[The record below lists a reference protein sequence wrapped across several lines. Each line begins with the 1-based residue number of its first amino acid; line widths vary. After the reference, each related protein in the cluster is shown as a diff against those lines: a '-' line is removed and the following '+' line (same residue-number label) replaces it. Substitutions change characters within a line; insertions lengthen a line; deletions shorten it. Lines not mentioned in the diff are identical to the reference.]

1 MSDQVTARALW
12 SSRAAFILAASGS
25 AVGLGNI
32 WKFPYLAGSYG
43 GGAFVLV
50 YIACVVIIG
59 APIMIA
65 ETMLG
70 KHGRGNPAHAM
81 LALAQQAKTHPA
93 WQYLG
98 WVGIIIGFLILS
110 YYSVIAGW
118 SLAYI
123 FKVSGALNVNI
134 SPANAISRFNDFK
147 SSSDFQIIWHTLFM
161 GLTYLVVSG
170 GVSRG
175 LERTTRYMMPALLV
189 MLLLMD
195 IYALNSGGFLQGLRF
210 LLHPDFSKLT
220 TEGLLAAM
228 GQAFFSLGV
237 GMGAI
242 MVYGSY
248 LPDDVSIPRS
258 SVIVCVTDTIVALMA
273 GMAIFPIVF
282 ANGLEPSM
290 GAGLIFETLPI
301 AFGHMPGGGWLG
313 AIFFILV
320 FFAAITS
327 AIALIEPAIALLSEK
342 FDLDR
347 ARASLLVVAACWLAG
362 FGTVYSFGENPARW
376 LHGKTFFELIDF
388 VTSDLLLPIS
398 GVLIAIFSGWKLSAT
413 ISRSEFDPQQGRTWR
428 AWLVSIRYIA
438 PAGVVLI
445 LLDALG
451 LL

>member
-1 MSDQVTARALW
+1 MSDQVSARAQW

-25 AVGLGNI
+25 AIGLGNI
-32 WKFPYLAGSYG
+32 WKFPYLAGNYG
-43 GGAFVLV
+43 GGAFVLA
-50 YIACVVIIG
+50 YIACVVMIG
-59 APIMIA
+59 APIMVA

-70 KHGRGNPAHAM
+70 KQGRHDPVNSM
-81 LALAQQAKTHPA
+81 LSLAQQAKAQPA

-134 SPANAISRFNDFK
+134 SPANAINRFHEFQT
-147 SSSDFQIIWHTLFM
+147 SSDFQIIWHTLFM
-161 GLTYLVVSG
+161 GLTFLVVSG

-189 MLLLMD
+189 MLLMMD
-195 IYALNSGGFLQGLRF
+195 IYAMNSGGFSQGLGF
-210 LLHPDFSKLT
+210 LLQPDFSKLT

-228 GQAFFSLGV
+228 GQAFFSLGI
-237 GMGAI
+237 GMGSI

-248 LPDDVSIPRS
+248 LPADVSIPRS
-258 SVIVCVTDTIVALMA
+258 SVIICIADTVVALMA

-282 ANGLEPSM
+282 ANNLEPSM

-342 FDLDR
+342 YDLSR
-347 ARASLLVVAACWLAG
+347 ERASLIVVAACWVTGL
-362 FGTVYSFGENPARW
+362 GTVYSFSENATRW
-376 LHGKTFFELIDF
+376 LYGKTFFELIDF

-398 GVLIAIFSGWKLSAT
+398 GTLIAIFAGWKLSSAV
-413 ISRSEFDPQQGRTWR
+413 SRGEFGPHYEQAWR
-428 AWLVSIRYIA
+428 VWFVLVRYVA
-438 PAGVVLI
+438 PAGVILV